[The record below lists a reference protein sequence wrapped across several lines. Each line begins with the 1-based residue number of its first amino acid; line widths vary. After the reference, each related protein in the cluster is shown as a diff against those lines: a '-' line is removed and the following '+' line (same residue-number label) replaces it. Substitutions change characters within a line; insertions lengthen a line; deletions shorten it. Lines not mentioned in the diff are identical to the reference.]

1 MKRILILML
10 CFACFL
16 GGYAQ
21 GMSDTQVMQF
31 VQKEAKAGTSQAQI
45 VTKLIQRGVKIDQ
58 IRRIKNQYQSQIQK
72 RGLSGSAD
80 AAMNQVESRMRADN
94 GRKER
99 ALVSGNTQQ
108 EETQAEQEAD

>member
-45 VTKLIQRGVKIDQ
+45 VT
-58 IRRIKNQYQSQIQK
+58 
-72 RGLSGSAD
+72 
-80 AAMNQVESRMRADN
+80 
-94 GRKER
+94 
-99 ALVSGNTQQ
+99 
-108 EETQAEQEAD
+108 